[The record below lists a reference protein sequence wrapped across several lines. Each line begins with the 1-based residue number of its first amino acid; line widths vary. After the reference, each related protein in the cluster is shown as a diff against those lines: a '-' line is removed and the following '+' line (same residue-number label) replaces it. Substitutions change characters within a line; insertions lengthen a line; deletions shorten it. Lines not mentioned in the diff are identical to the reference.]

1 VATVCP
7 TFFFFA
13 FRPFLR
19 KILTS
24 VPLLERFQKMDH
36 ELGAMDLG
44 AVICGAEG
52 VNVKFVM

>member
-1 VATVCP
+1 VSDF
-7 TFFFFA
+7 FFFFA